1 MMNENMTFFRFNI
14 LIYHVIGPKTLSAIQ
29 MEFNHIIFN
38 ACLIAC
44 STVNAG

>member
-14 LIYHVIGPKTLSAIQ
+14 LINHVIGAKTQSAIQ
-29 MEFNHIIFN
+29 MVFNHIIFK